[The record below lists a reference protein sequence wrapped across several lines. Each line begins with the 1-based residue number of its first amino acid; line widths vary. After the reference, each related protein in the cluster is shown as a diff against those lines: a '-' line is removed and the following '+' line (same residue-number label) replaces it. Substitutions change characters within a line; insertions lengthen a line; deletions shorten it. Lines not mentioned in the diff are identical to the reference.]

1 MAGIEPVSGLAV
13 SGSLSE
19 LSLLAGADLGKKLS
33 SAFAVDAFLDA
44 GGAYGS
50 MSTGATGFYPSFRA
64 GAGLD
69 LSFGG
74 GLGTRLETS
83 FDYKGGLYAGLGL
96 SLGLV
101 WNPPLPKASKDEGIR
116 LLEFGSVESSSIFPI
131 LRSYYEGHPFGK
143 VVLTNKAK
151 NAAEDVHVALMVKNY
166 MDAPKE
172 CAVIPSIAPG
182 ASVEVPLSG
191 LFNEELLKVTEP
203 TKVAA
208 ELKVSVG
215 GTAGSSTTATLT
227 IQDRTALTWDDDRK
241 AAAFVSSKDP
251 WVLDLVGNINAI
263 IKDSRSGEVPKN
275 LQSAMAVH
283 EGLRAYG
290 IGYLLSPSR
299 PFAQEKVDVAV
310 VDNLKFPRQTL
321 SYRSG
326 DCADLSVLYASCLEA
341 MGIETAFITI
351 PGHIFMAVDL
361 GIVPSDAAAKGIEE
375 SQLIVQDDRA
385 WVPIETTIR
394 DKDFS
399 EVWQTAAKEW
409 RDSSAKGVAAFYPL
423 HDAWNTYAPVGLP
436 ADGSSVSLPAKSAVL
451 PLFSAEL
458 DKIVQAQLSL
468 RIAAL
473 GPIPAKGAPAK
484 LLNARG
490 ILYGRYGLLPEAER
504 DFQAA
509 AKDSYTPALVNLGN
523 VAFLRGDFDTA
534 YRAYRQASV
543 SAPKDPKLLA
553 NIAKAA
559 AALGRSDE
567 ASSALAALDK
577 IDPEAASRYSG
588 LAQQGGSGGARAAEV
603 GGGSVDWF

>member
-1 MAGIEPVSGLAV
+1 MAGIQPVSGLSV

-19 LSLLAGADLGKKLS
+19 LSLLAGAGLGKKLS
-33 SAFAVDAFLDA
+33 NAISLDAFLDA

-50 MSTGATGFYPSFRA
+50 MSSSVTGFYPSFRA

-69 LSFGG
+69 LSLGG

-83 FDYKGGLYAGLGL
+83 FDYKGGLYAGVGL

-101 WNPPLPKASKDEGIR
+101 WNPPESKAKKDEGIR
-116 LLEFGSVESSSIFPI
+116 LLELGSVESSSIFPI
-131 LRSYYEGHPFGK
+131 LRSYYEEHPFGK
-143 VVLTNKAK
+143 VMLTNKAK
-151 NAAEDVHVALMVKNY
+151 KPFEDVRVTLEVKNY

-191 LFNEELLKVTEP
+191 LFNEEMLKVTEP
-203 TKVAA
+203 TKVVA
-208 ELKVSVG
+208 ELKVGVG
-215 GTAGSSTTATLT
+215 GAAGATKTATLT

-251 WVLDLVGNINAI
+251 WVLDLVGNINAAV
-263 IKDSRSGEVPKN
+263 KDSRSGEVPKN

-283 EGLRAYG
+283 EGLRVYG

-299 PFAQEKVDVAV
+299 PFAREKVDVAA

-326 DCADLSVLYASCLEA
+326 DCADLSVLYASCIEA

-361 GIVPSDAAAKGIEE
+361 GILPSEAAAKGIEE
-375 SQLIVQDDRA
+375 SRLIVRNGRA

-394 DKDFS
+394 DKGFS
-399 EVWQTAAKEW
+399 DVWQTAAKEW
-409 RDSSAKGVAAFYPL
+409 RDSTAIGVAAFYPL
-423 HDAWNTYAPVGLP
+423 HDAWNSYPPVGLP
-436 ADGSSVSLPAKSAVL
+436 ADGSSVSLPAKAAVL
-451 PLFSAEL
+451 SLFSAEL
-458 DKIVQAQLSL
+458 EKLVQAELSS
-468 RIAAL
+468 RIAGL

-490 ILYGRYGLLPEAER
+490 ILYGRYGLLSEAER
-504 DFQAA
+504 DFLAA
-509 AKDSYTPALVNLGN
+509 AKDSYAPSLVNLGN
-523 VAFLRGDFDTA
+523 VAFLRGDTGAA
-534 YRAYRQASV
+534 YRAYRQASTY
-543 SAPKDPKLLA
+543 SPKDPKVLA
-553 NIAKAA
+553 NLAKAA
-559 AALGRSDE
+559 AALGKTDE
-567 ASSALAALDK
+567 ASSALAALAK
-577 IDPEAASRYSG
+577 VDPDAASRFSG
-588 LAQQGGSGGARAAEV
+588 TIVAGSGGARAAQV
-603 GGGSVDWF
+603 GDEGLSWF